1 MIPYITDKEIETL
14 EISPLQCIDWVR
26 EAFMIKNEC
35 QLPPKMSVHPQGK
48 DFITAMPCLLGGD
61 ACRYGVKVVSR
72 VVGRSPSLKSFLTL
86 YDSISGEVL
95 ALFET
100 NWITA
105 MRTGAVAT
113 LAIDTFRNSHSSI
126 YSFMGLGNVA
136 RSTMKC
142 FIARFKNENP
152 TVRLLRYKYQ
162 AERFVEEFANEG
174 IKFVICDSIEE
185 FVDGADVIVS
195 CITEANE
202 MIVSDL
208 NLLKPGVL
216 LVPVHTRGFQNCDT
230 VFDHIFGD
238 DTGHIQGFQYFN
250 QFKAFDEI
258 GEVLRGEKPG
268 RKSDYER
275 IISYNIG
282 LGLHDVLYASKI
294 EKIINDKMHT

>member
-1 MIPYITDKEIETL
+1 MIPYITDKEIEGL
-14 EISPLQCIDWVR
+14 SISPLQCIDWVR

-61 ACRYGVKVVSR
+61 AFRYGVKVVSR
-72 VVGRSPSLKSFLTL
+72 MVGRNPSLKSSLTL
-86 YDSISGEVL
+86 YDSVSGDVV

-142 FIARFKNENP
+142 FIARFKAENP
-152 TVRLLRYKYQ
+152 TVRLLRYKNQ
-162 AERFVEEFANEG
+162 AERFADEFANEG
-174 IKFVICDSIEE
+174 IKFVICDTIGEL
-185 FVDGADVIVS
+185 VDGADVVVS
-195 CITEANE
+195 CITDANE
-202 MIVSDL
+202 MIVQDP

-250 QFKAFDEI
+250 QFNAFDEI

-268 RKSDYER
+268 RKSDNER

-294 EKIINDKMHT
+294 EKIIKEKMRT